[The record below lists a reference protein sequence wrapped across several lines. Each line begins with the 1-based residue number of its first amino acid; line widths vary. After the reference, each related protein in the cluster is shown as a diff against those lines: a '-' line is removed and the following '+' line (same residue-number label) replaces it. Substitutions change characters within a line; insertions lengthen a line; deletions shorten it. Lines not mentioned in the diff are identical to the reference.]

1 MSQPLQLLAKCTT
14 ALKKSPGRQEYQRGI
29 VSQDNNGELL
39 VASSGQQGSN
49 ILSAT
54 SAANCYIVLPVEC
67 RGIQPG
73 EQVRIELIRSVISS
87 VISH

>member
-1 MSQPLQLLAKCTT
+1 M
-14 ALKKSPGRQEYQRGI
+14 
-29 VSQDNNGELL
+29 SQDNNGELW

-54 SAANCYIVLPVEC
+54 GAANCYIVLPVEC
-67 RGIQPG
+67 SGIQPG
-73 EQVRIELIRSVISS
+73 ELVRIELIRTMASS